1 MSSIFGSAELPLG
14 MEALVLFV
22 SFLERDELT
31 GNSEEDR
38 VKMNQ
43 LQNLLHDALI
53 ATEHVENCAI
63 IRRRDVSLRASSAG
77 FSVNSDQIQRFIDAF
92 KDPSATRE
100 KGLYFNDR
108 MYQCVRADKSSI
120 YAKAS
125 TEKLGVVL
133 VRTGTLIFIG
143 TYNENMYA
151 SVCVEAVEKLASY
164 FKEKDK

>member
-1 MSSIFGSAELPLG
+1 MVEIGDYMRLDKIEELVN
-14 MEALVLFV
+14 LVINHIDP
-22 SFLERDELT
+22 EIPHRPAQ
-31 GNSEEDR
+31 DR

-43 LQNLLHDALI
+43 LQNLLHGALI
-53 ATEHVENCAI
+53 ATEHVENSAI

-77 FSVNSDQIQRFIDAF
+77 FTVSNDQIQRFIDAF

-108 MYQCVRADKSSI
+108 IYQCVRADKSSI
-120 YAKAS
+120 YAKS
-125 TEKLGVVL
+125 DKLGIVL
-133 VRTGTLIFIG
+133 VRTATLIIIG
-143 TYNENMYA
+143 TYNDNMFP